1 MTPMSPDYVI
11 IDFKHEHGNP
21 GLFIRATVQWQN
33 PATRPLAV
41 YLQNRTTA
49 AGRMPG
55 GVTTSTG
62 GGWAMTI
69 ERTWTDPETRAASWL
84 HRPENRQPLI
94 DMLLA
99 MVEDER
105 INPAVRGA

>member
-1 MTPMSPDYVI
+1 MFPDYVI
-11 IDFKHEHGNP
+11 TGFTHEQGNP
-21 GLFIRATVQWQN
+21 GLFIRATVEWQN
-33 PATRPLAV
+33 PATRPLVV
-41 YLQNRTTA
+41 YLQNRNLS

-55 GVTTSTG
+55 GMTTSTG
-62 GGWAMTI
+62 RGWHMTI
-69 ERTWTDPETRAASWL
+69 ERTWTEPEARAASWL

-105 INPAVRGA
+105 INLGDA